1 MTSALRQCCSK
12 PGQIQV
18 LNLQHYTLV
27 RHIGKDTYGNV
38 KLSYWNSDRL
48 LMISK
53 LILKEKLVPQFVIKT
68 DEKRKIPMEV
78 YLLTRVKHPNI
89 VNIIDNKFFQVVIE
103 IHDSGMDLFKF
114 IDRTPVMTEK
124 LGCWIFRQI
133 SNAVAFLN
141 ILHRDIKDEK
151 VIIDHDFH
159 IKLIDFGSPSFV
171 QEGHFFYLLWH
182 DRVLQSGSVG
192 MQPLLRPGTGNKCY
206 VDANICCSQTGLS
219 TSPFDGED
227 DDEHVHMDDS
237 FTHPAEMLDDDI
249 CHLSQDD
256 EIGLDDDIDKTI

>member
-1 MTSALRQCCSK
+1 M
-12 PGQIQV
+12 
-18 LNLQHYTLV
+18 
-27 RHIGKDTYGNV
+27 
-38 KLSYWNSDRL
+38 
-48 LMISK
+48 SK

-114 IDRTPVMTEK
+114 IDRRPVMTEK
-124 LGCWIFRQI
+124 LSCWIFRQI

-141 ILHRDIKDEK
+141 ILHRDIKDEN
-151 VIIDHDFH
+151 VIIDHNFH

-182 DRVLQSGSVG
+182 DR
-192 MQPLLRPGTGNKCY
+192 KCY

-237 FTHPAEMLDDDI
+237 FTHPAEMLDGDI